1 MNTARMAILGV
12 ASLAGVCCVGV
23 LLHGMAGAKAP
34 PKPVVVAVAPPP
46 PTTVRVLVARHDMNV
61 GDRIEAADMNWQA
74 WPISGLN
81 PAFTTDGAGA
91 APPPQGQLG
100 HAVGAVA
107 DAAHAAMSNP
117 ADGAGSRFVGA
128 IVRDRISM
136 NEPLIAAKV
145 VQAGGSGVLAV
156 TLDPGMRA
164 VALPLTAESA
174 AGGFILPGDHVDV
187 LLARQVDAA
196 AGGAGGHVI
205 STVMKNVRVLA
216 VDQNMSAQKAAS
228 AIGATATVE
237 ATPAQAEML
246 VLAKASGTLTLSLRS
261 YADAA
266 GGAQVG
272 SLGRDGQGA
281 GMAVRVFRNGVASAV
296 QVSQ

>member
-34 PKPVVVAVAPPP
+34 PSPVVVAPPPP
-46 PTTVRVLVARHDMNV
+46 PTTVRVLVARHDLNV
-61 GDRIEAADMNWQA
+61 GDRVQAADMNWQA

-91 APPPQGQLG
+91 ASPVQGQLG
-100 HAVGAVA
+100 RAVGTVT
-107 DAAHAAMSNP
+107 DAAKSAMSNP
-117 ADGAGSRFVGA
+117 ADGAGSSFVGA
-128 IVRDRISM
+128 VVRERISM

-145 VQAGGSGVLAV
+145 VRAGGSGVLAV

-187 LLARQVDAA
+187 LLARQTDASA
-196 AGGAGGHVI
+196 GAGPGHVI
-205 STVMKNVRVLA
+205 STVMRNVRVLA
-216 VDQNMSAQKAAS
+216 VDQNMSAQKTAS
-228 AIGATATVE
+228 AVGATATVE

-246 VLAKASGTLTLSLRS
+246 VLAKTSGTLTLSLRS

-266 GGAQVG
+266 GEAQVG
-272 SLGRDGQGA
+272 SLGRDGQGT

-296 QVSQ
+296 QVNQ